1 MLTDLPE
8 VIKFEL
14 MRGENIDIYE
24 ELTDPRFAHRL
35 HHSRKT
41 YTDGCHGPLCTKA
54 ERDQGRK
61 RSEERAKAAGRTY
74 SPRESAAQRRDG
86 LLELIA
92 SWHRHHPDQVMV
104 RAEARTG

>member
-8 VIKFEL
+8 VLKLEL
-14 MRGENIDIYE
+14 MKGDNSDILD
-24 ELTDPRFAHRL
+24 ELLDPTYAHRL

-61 RSEERAKAAGRTY
+61 RNEERAKAAGRPY
-74 SPRESAAQRRDG
+74 SPRESAAQKRDG

-92 SWHRHHPDQVMV
+92 SWHRHHPDQVMTRV
-104 RAEARTG
+104 EARAG